1 MLNFVLFV
9 LATIGLSS
17 ILVESVIFEPFRQW
31 LKTPNVDVIQFIK
44 SKLLKIIQWL
54 KAPNVGVIQFI
65 KSKLSKI
72 FSCFQCM
79 GFWTGLF
86 CGLILVS
93 FNPFVILCC
102 GFAGSFL
109 SPFAS
114 TLINYLEAQTLIS
127 MDK

>member
-1 MLNFVLFV
+1 MLNFILFI

-17 ILVESVIFEPFRQW
+17 ILVESVVFDPFRQW
-31 LKTPNVDVIQFIK
+31 LKGKEYDGNNFLINFIF
-44 SKLLKIIQWL
+44 KIITFL
-54 KAPNVGVIQFI
+54 HI

-86 CGLILVS
+86 CGLILIS
-93 FNPFVILCC
+93 FNPIIILCC

-109 SPFAS
+109 SPFSS
-114 TLINYLEAQTLIS
+114 TLVNYLEAQTLIN
-127 MDK
+127 MDP